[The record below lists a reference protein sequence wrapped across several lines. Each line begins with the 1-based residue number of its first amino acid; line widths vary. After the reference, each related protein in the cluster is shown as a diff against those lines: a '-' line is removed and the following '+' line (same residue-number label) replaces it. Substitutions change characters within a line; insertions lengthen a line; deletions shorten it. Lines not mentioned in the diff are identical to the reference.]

1 MASEERPAT
10 LVDANVV
17 LDIFTDD
24 PEWSAWS
31 AATLASTGDDGALIV
46 NPVIYAEVSTH
57 FSHVEEL
64 DAALPPE
71 LFSRKPIPWDAAFLA
86 GKCFLE
92 YRRRGGSRRSPLPDF
107 FIGAHAAVAGLRLLT
122 RDPARYRS
130 YLPGLRLIA
139 P

>member
-1 MASEERPAT
+1 M
-10 LVDANVV
+10 

-31 AATLASTGDDGALIV
+31 AAALASTGDDGALIV

-86 GKCFLE
+86 GRCFLE
-92 YRRRGGSRRSPLPDF
+92 YRRRGGTRRSPLPGF

-122 RDPARYRS
+122 RDRSRYET
-130 YLPGLRLIA
+130 YLPTVPLIT